1 MKKLAIYPGTFD
13 PITNGH
19 LDLVKRSLK
28 FFDEVLIAVAAKGPG
43 KEPLF
48 DVDERL
54 GMIRESAS
62 GLEGVSAESFD
73 CLLVDYARSKGASAV
88 IRGLRA
94 VSDFEFELQLALMN
108 RKLDSNLETVFMM
121 PSLRYIFLSS
131 TIVKEAAAY
140 GGSVE
145 GLVPEPVERAL
156 QRKFGK

>member
-28 FFDEVLIAVAAKGPG
+28 FFDEVVIAVAVKGPG

-48 DVDERL
+48 DVKERL

-62 GLEGVSAESFD
+62 GLEGVSVESFD
-73 CLLVDYARSKGASAV
+73 CLLVDYARSKGAKAV

-121 PSLRYIFLSS
+121 PSLRYIFLTS
-131 TIVKEAAAY
+131 TIVKEAANY

-145 GLVPEPVERAL
+145 GLVPEAVERAL
-156 QRKFGK
+156 KEKFRK

>member
-19 LDLVKRSLK
+19 LDLVRRSLK
-28 FFDEVLIAVAAKGPG
+28 FFDEVLIAVAVKGPG
-43 KEPLF
+43 KKTLF
-48 DVDERL
+48 TIDERL
-54 GMIRESAS
+54 GMIREAVS

-73 CLLVDYARSKGASAV
+73 SLLVDYARAKGARAV

-94 VSDFEFELQLALMN
+94 VSDFEFELQMALMN
-108 RKLDSNLETVFMM
+108 RKLDRELETVFLM

-145 GLVPEPVERAL
+145 GLVPPVVERAMKS
-156 QRKFGK
+156 KFGR